1 MTRRAHQHG
10 HPEVA
15 LAAAALLW
23 AALIEAAWLM
33 GVL

>member
-1 MTRRAHQHG
+1 MTRRAHRHG
-10 HPEVA
+10 HPEVVIWA
-15 LAAAALLW
+15 SALLW